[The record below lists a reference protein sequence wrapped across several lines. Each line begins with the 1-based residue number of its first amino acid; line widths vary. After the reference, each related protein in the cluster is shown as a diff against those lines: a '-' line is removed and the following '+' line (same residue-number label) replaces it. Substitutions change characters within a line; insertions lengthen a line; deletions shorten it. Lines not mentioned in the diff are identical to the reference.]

1 MVAET
6 TNRGSIMA
14 DKQTRMLD
22 YLVRTPAWVT
32 AGELADALGV
42 TPRSVRSYVTNL
54 KAAAHPLAVI
64 ESGPLGYRLNRT
76 AYATF
81 VQTPPS
87 ETTDSPQNR
96 VYQLVRRLTDSVG
109 FEGAGGLDLYTLA
122 EDLFVSDS
130 TIEADLVR
138 LRALLQGSE
147 LELTRRGNIVG
158 LAGSETERRR
168 LLGRMF
174 RDESKRGFLELAAI
188 SREFDSHQLGAF
200 KTDLLAALDVSGYFI
215 NEFGTDGVL
224 LHLAIAVDRARKRAP
239 AAPLTPLNDPPPD
252 GPTPTDPPPELAST
266 LADLVVT
273 HFDLVLDPAELDYLA
288 VLLRTRV
295 LAPGHD
301 LPAQAAASAFARPQD
316 LAVVRRIVAQASAE
330 YLVDLTDE
338 DFIARLTLHVRNLI
352 DRAGQSSFSR
362 NPLTRSLKT
371 SYPMTYELAVYI
383 ASELQRHERIVINDD
398 EIAYIAMHV
407 GAHLE
412 QQQRQEQR
420 VRTVLVCPN
429 YYDLQAVL
437 RERIEGALGADLD
450 VVGVITRA
458 DVDWDRIDAPL
469 VLTTIEPPRP
479 VDGAL
484 VIHPFLTEVDVSNI
498 RQFVS
503 RVRRSGRRALIKDE
517 LLRFFDEDLFL
528 RNFYPADAAAMIR
541 ALGERMRKRGIITQA
556 YVDGALDRER
566 MSSTAFTDNLA
577 VPHAMEMTALRT
589 SIAIV
594 LNDIPMDWGESRV
607 TVVAM
612 IAFSAAGRSSFQVVF
627 DQFVEVF
634 ADRADVHRLVQRSGD
649 FASFIDQLVHL
660 MDQ

>member
-1 MVAET
+1 
-6 TNRGSIMA
+6 MA
-14 DKQTRMLD
+14 DKQARMLD
-22 YLVRTPAWVT
+22 YLVGSPAWVT
-32 AGELADALGV
+32 AGELAHELGV
-42 TPRSVRSYVTNL
+42 TPRSVRSYVTNV
-54 KAAAHPLAVI
+54 KAASHPLAVI
-64 ESGPLGYRLNRT
+64 ESGPFGYRLNRT

-81 VQTPPS
+81 VQEPTA
-87 ETTDSPQNR
+87 ETADSPQNR
-96 VYQLVRRLTDSVG
+96 VYQLVRRLIDGTASDDP
-109 FEGAGGLDLYTLA
+109 AGLDLYALA
-122 EDLFVSDS
+122 ADLFVSDS

-138 LRALLQGSE
+138 LRALLPGSGLEVTRTGSVIGLRGSE
-147 LELTRRGNIVG
+147 
-158 LAGSETERRR
+158 ADRRR

-188 SREFDSHQLGAF
+188 SREFDSDQLGAF
-200 KTDLLAALDVSGYFI
+200 KTDLLAALDASGYFV

-224 LHLAIAVDRARKRAP
+224 LHLAIAVDRVRKRAP
-239 AAPLTPLNDPPPD
+239 APPALSRSPYSGPPPAD
-252 GPTPTDPPPELAST
+252 LLPELAST
-266 LADLVVT
+266 LADLIRT
-273 HFDLVLDPAELDYLA
+273 HFDLVLEPAELDYLA

-301 LPAQAAASAFARPQD
+301 LPARAAASAFARPDD
-316 LAVVRRIVAQASAE
+316 LRVVRRIVARASAE

-362 NPLTRSLKT
+362 NPLARSMKT

-383 ASELQRHERIVINDD
+383 ASELQRHEQIVINDD

-412 QQQRQEQR
+412 QQQQEFREQR

-429 YYDLQAVL
+429 YYDLQSVL

-450 VVGVITRA
+450 VVEVITRA
-458 DVDWDRIDAPL
+458 DLDWARLDVDL

-503 RVRRSGRRALIKDE
+503 RVRRAGRRAAIKDE
-517 LLRFFDEDLFL
+517 LLRFFDEELFF
-528 RNFYPADAAAMIR
+528 RNFYPGDAAAMIR
-541 ALGERMRKRGIITQA
+541 ALGERMRERGIITQA

-577 VPHAMEMTALRT
+577 VPHAMEMTARQT

-594 LNDIPMDWGESRV
+594 LNDLPMDWGENRV

-612 IAFSAAGRSSFQVVF
+612 IAFSAAGRASFQAVF

-649 FASFIDQLVHL
+649 FANFIDELVHL

>member
-1 MVAET
+1 
-6 TNRGSIMA
+6 MA
-14 DKQTRMLD
+14 DKQARMLD
-22 YLVRTPAWVT
+22 YLVRTPTWVT
-32 AGELADALGV
+32 AGELAGALEV
-42 TPRSVRSYVTNL
+42 TERSVRSYVTNV
-54 KAAAHPLAVI
+54 KAAAHPLAII
-64 ESGPLGYRLNRT
+64 ESGPFGYRLNRT

-81 VQTPPS
+81 RGTPRS
-87 ETTDSPQNR
+87 TATDSPQNR
-96 VYQLVRRLTDSVG
+96 VYQLVRRLTDS
-109 FEGAGGLDLYTLA
+109 EIGLDLYDLA
-122 EDLFVSDS
+122 QDLFVSDS

-138 LRALLQGSE
+138 LRALLPGTGLEATRKGSIIGLTGSE
-147 LELTRRGNIVG
+147 
-158 LAGSETERRR
+158 ADRRR

-174 RDESKRGFLELAAI
+174 RDETKRGLLELDAI
-188 SREFDSHQLGAF
+188 SREFESEQLGTF
-200 KTDLLAALDVSGYFI
+200 KTDLLAALDDAGYFV
-215 NEFGTDGVL
+215 NEFGIDGVL
-224 LHLAIAVDRARKRAP
+224 LHLAIAVDRSRKRAP
-239 AAPLTPLNDPPPD
+239 QPSVELPAALPSVT
-252 GPTPTDPPPELAST
+252 PPPEFAGT
-266 LADLVVT
+266 LAGLLRT
-273 HFDLVLDPAELDYLA
+273 HFDLVLEPADLDYLA

-301 LPAQAAASAFARPQD
+301 LPTKAAASAFARPED
-316 LAVVRRIVAQASAE
+316 LAVVRSIVGRASAE

-338 DFIARLTLHVRNLI
+338 DFIGRLTLHVRNLL

-362 NPLTRSLKT
+362 NPLARSMKT

-383 ASELQRHERIVINDD
+383 ASELQRQERIVINDD

-429 YYDLQAVL
+429 YYDLQTML
-437 RERIEGALGADLD
+437 RQRIEITLGVDIELVD
-450 VVGVITRA
+450 VVTRA
-458 DVDWDRIDAPL
+458 DVDWARLDADL
-469 VLTTIEPPRP
+469 VLTTIEPSRP

-503 RVRRSGRRALIKDE
+503 RARRAGRRAVIKDE
-517 LLRFFDEDLFL
+517 LLRFFEEGLFL
-528 RNFYPADAAAMIR
+528 RNFYATDAPAMIR
-541 ALGERMRKRGIITQA
+541 SLGERMRERGIITQA

-577 VPHAMEMTALRT
+577 VPHAMEMTAQRT

-594 LNDIPMDWGESRV
+594 LNDQPMDWGESRV

-612 IAFSAAGRSSFQVVF
+612 SAFSAAGRASFQAVF

-634 ADRADVHRLVQRSGD
+634 ADRADVQRLIRRSVD
-649 FASFIDQLVHL
+649 FASFIDELVHL
-660 MDQ
+660 IDQ

>member
-1 MVAET
+1 
-6 TNRGSIMA
+6 
-14 DKQTRMLD
+14 MLD

-42 TPRSVRSYVTNL
+42 TPRSVRSYVTSV

-64 ESGPLGYRLNRT
+64 ESGPFGYRLNRT

-81 VQTPPS
+81 VRTPPS
-87 ETTDSPQNR
+87 EAMDSPQNR
-96 VYQLVRRLTDSVG
+96 VYQLVRRLTDSMDA
-109 FEGAGGLDLYTLA
+109 EGTGGLDLYALA
-122 EDLFVSDS
+122 ADLFVSDS

-138 LRALLQGSE
+138 LRTLLPGSG
-147 LELTRRGNIVG
+147 LEVTRHGSVVG
-158 LAGSETERRR
+158 LAGSETDRRR

-174 RDESKRGFLELAAI
+174 RDESKRGFLELEAI
-188 SREFDSHQLGAF
+188 SREFDFHQLGAF
-200 KTDLLAALDVSGYFI
+200 KTDLLAALDASGYFV

-239 AAPLTPLNDPPPD
+239 AAAPTPPIGPPPAAA
-252 GPTPTDPPPELAST
+252 PPELAST
-266 LADLVVT
+266 LAGLILT
-273 HFDLVLDPAELDYLA
+273 HFDLELEPAEVDYLA

-295 LAPGHD
+295 LAPGQD
-301 LPAQAAASAFARPQD
+301 LPARAAASAFARPED
-316 LAVVRRIVAQASAE
+316 LTVVRRIVAQASAE

-362 NPLTRSLKT
+362 NPLARAMKT

-383 ASELQRHERIVINDD
+383 ASELQRQEQILINDD

-412 QQQRQEQR
+412 QKQRQEQR

-458 DVDWDRIDAPL
+458 DVDWARLDAEL

-503 RVRRSGRRALIKDE
+503 RVRRAGRRALIKDE
-517 LLRFFDEDLFL
+517 LLRFFDEELFW
-528 RNFYPADAAAMIR
+528 RNFYPGDAAAMIG
-541 ALGERMRKRGIITQA
+541 ALGERMRERGIITQA
-556 YVDGALDRER
+556 YVDGALARER
-566 MSSTAFTDNLA
+566 MSSTAFTDTLA
-577 VPHAMEMTALRT
+577 VPHAMEMTARRT

-594 LNDIPMDWGESRV
+594 LNDVPMDWGENRV

-612 IAFSAAGRSSFQVVF
+612 IAFSAAGRSSFQTVF

-634 ADRADVHRLVQRSGD
+634 ADRTDVHRLVHRSPD
-649 FASFIDQLVHL
+649 FASFIDGLVHL

>member
-1 MVAET
+1 
-6 TNRGSIMA
+6 MA
-14 DKQTRMLD
+14 DKQARMLD

-42 TPRSVRSYVTNL
+42 TRRSVRSYVTNV

-64 ESGPLGYRLNRT
+64 ESGPFGYRLNRT

-81 VQTPPS
+81 AQTPPP

-96 VYQLVRRLTDSVG
+96 VYQLVRRLTDSMG
-109 FEGAGGLDLYTLA
+109 FEGTGGLDLYALA
-122 EDLFVSDS
+122 ADLFVSDS

-138 LRALLQGSE
+138 LRALLPGSG
-147 LELTRRGNIVG
+147 LEVTRHGSIVG
-158 LAGSETERRR
+158 LAGSETDRRR

-174 RDESKRGFLELAAI
+174 REESKRGVLELAAI

-200 KTDLLAALDVSGYFI
+200 KTDLLAHLATSGYFI

-224 LHLAIAVDRARKRAP
+224 LHLAIAVDRARKLRP
-239 AAPLTPLNDPPPD
+239 AASPTPPAGPPPA
-252 GPTPTDPPPELAST
+252 GARQELART
-266 LADLVVT
+266 LAGLITT
-273 HFDLVLDPAELDYLA
+273 HFDVALEAAELDYLA

-301 LPAQAAASAFARPQD
+301 LPARATASAFARPED
-316 LAVVRRIVAQASAE
+316 LAVVRRIVARASAE

-362 NPLTRSLKT
+362 NPLARSMKT

-383 ASELQRHERIVINDD
+383 ASELQRHEQILINDD

-412 QQQRQEQR
+412 QQQRQEQP

-437 RERIEGALGADLD
+437 RGRIEGTLGTDLD

-458 DVDWDRIDAPL
+458 DVDWERLDAPL

-503 RVRRSGRRALIKDE
+503 RMRRSGRLTLIKDE
-517 LLRFFDEDLFL
+517 LLRFFDAGLFL
-528 RNFYPADAAAMIR
+528 RNFYPGDAAAMIR
-541 ALGERMRKRGIITQA
+541 ALGERMREHGIITQA
-556 YVDGALDRER
+556 YVDGALARER

-594 LNDIPMDWGESRV
+594 LNDVPMDWGENRV

-634 ADRADVHRLVQRSGD
+634 ADRKDVQRLVHRSPD
-649 FASFIDQLVHL
+649 FASFIDELVHL